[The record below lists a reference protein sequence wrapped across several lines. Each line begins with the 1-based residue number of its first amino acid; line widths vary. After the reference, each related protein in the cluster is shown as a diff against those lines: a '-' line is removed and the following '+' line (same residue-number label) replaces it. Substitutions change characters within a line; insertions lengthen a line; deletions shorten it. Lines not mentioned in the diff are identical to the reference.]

1 MGRYLKLSGVVC
13 VCLALNSGS
22 TVSAGWFSDSVGKT
36 IEKSA
41 QDVGKSIDKIQSDR
55 DAGRPVPVPQ
65 IEQSPANP
73 CRINPAL
80 PQCKDLGT
88 DDRIK

>member
-1 MGRYLKLSGVVC
+1 MGRYLKFFGGVC
-13 VCLALNSGS
+13 VWLALNSSS

-55 DAGRPVPVPQ
+55 DAGRPIQVPQ
-65 IEQSPANP
+65 IEQSPSNP
-73 CRINPAL
+73 CKINPAL

-88 DDRIK
+88 DDRIR